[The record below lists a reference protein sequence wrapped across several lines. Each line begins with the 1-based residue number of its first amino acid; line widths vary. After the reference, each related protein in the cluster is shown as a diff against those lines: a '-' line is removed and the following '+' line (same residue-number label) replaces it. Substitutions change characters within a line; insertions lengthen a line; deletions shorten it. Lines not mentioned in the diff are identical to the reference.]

1 MSRANTT
8 LRVSELDFNS
18 IRNNLKTYLNSQS
31 EFTDY
36 NFEGSGL
43 SVLLDI
49 LAYNTYYNSYYLNMV
64 ANESF
69 LDTAQVRQNILSQA
83 KLINYVPTSPHAAE
97 AMVNIRVT
105 PTTSE
110 NQMLDTLTI
119 DKYTRLLGADIEGAS
134 YPFVTLYSNTASKSG
149 NSFYYSNVWIKQ
161 GEVITQQYLMG
172 ANNKTARFEIPSANI
187 DTDTLT
193 VTVQESASNSYTEEY
208 LHSKDITTTSANSRV
223 YFLEENENLNYT
235 LQFGDGILG
244 YRPKIGNIII
254 TTYVDTQGS
263 MGNDVSK
270 FNFID
275 PISDTYTGNVRVTT
289 VSNSRTGADKEDL
302 DRIRLRAPQYY
313 TAQNRCVTVRD
324 YETILMKDYQHIDAV
339 SIWGGEDNDPPVY
352 GKVYISIKT
361 KGFYTLTALE
371 KENIRQN
378 LIKNKNVVTVTPVI
392 VDPDY
397 IFVTVRGKVYYN
409 PALTTK
415 SATEILQ
422 LVKQA
427 AYDYANVELNTYRST
442 FKKAKIQSYIEKA
455 DPSITGSDITIY
467 LQSRQVID
475 TTKSKK
481 YYYNFK
487 TPIERGTFT
496 NKLYSYPRITV
507 LDSGLVNRNVF
518 YEEVPNSFTGVDS
531 VDLLTPGMDYISA
544 NVIITGDGT
553 GATAT
558 AKTVNGKVI
567 SIDITNKGINYSRA
581 LVVITDDGKVG
592 SEATAKAVLQAR
604 NGTLRTYYY
613 DNLGNKIVVSDNAGT
628 IDYDTGEIVLSAIQP
643 SAIVTN
649 DYYDTDVLTFNIV
662 SGTEIIQ
669 PLRNRILTMDE
680 NNIQTVQLEIVA
692 EK

>member
-18 IRNNLKTYLNSQS
+18 IRNNLKTFLGSQS

-36 NFEGSGL
+36 NFEGSGM

-64 ANESF
+64 ANEAF
-69 LDTAQVRQNILSQA
+69 LDTAQIRQNIISQA

-97 AMVNIRVT
+97 AMINIRVT
-105 PTTSE
+105 PTSSE
-110 NQMLDTLTI
+110 NQVLDTITL
-119 DKYTRLLGADIEGAS
+119 DKYTRLLGADIEGTS
-134 YPFVTLYSNTASKSG
+134 YPFVTLNSNTASKSG
-149 NSFYYSNVWIKQ
+149 NSFFFPNVWIKQ
-161 GEVITQQYLMG
+161 GEVITQQFAMS
-172 ANNKTARFEIPSANI
+172 ANNKTARFEIPSANV

-193 VTVQESASNSYTEEY
+193 VTVQESSSNSYTQEF
-208 LHSKDITTTSANSRV
+208 LLSTDITTITANSRV

-235 LQFGDGILG
+235 LQFGDGVLG
-244 YRPKIGNIII
+244 YRPKDGNIII
-254 TTYVDTQGS
+254 ATYVDTQGS

-270 FNFID
+270 FNFVE
-275 PISDTYTGNVRVTT
+275 PIADTYTGNVRVTT
-289 VSNSRTGADKEDL
+289 VSSSRTGSDKEDI
-302 DRIRLRAPQYY
+302 DRVRLRAPQYY

-324 YETILMKDYQHIDAV
+324 YETILVKEYQNIDAV

-361 KGFYTLTALE
+361 KGFYTLTNLE
-371 KENIRQN
+371 KENIKQN

-409 PALTTK
+409 PGLTSK
-415 SATEILQ
+415 SSTEILQ

-427 AYDYANVELNTYRST
+427 AFDYANDELNTYRST
-442 FKKAKIQSYIEKA
+442 FKKAKLQSYIEKA
-455 DPSITGSDITIY
+455 DPSITGSDISIY

-481 YYYNFK
+481 YYYYFK

-496 NKLYSYPRITV
+496 NKLYSFPQITV

-518 YEEVPNSFTGVDS
+518 YEEVPNSFTGVDAI
-531 VDLLTPGMDYISA
+531 DLITPGRDYISA
-544 NVIITGDGT
+544 NVVISGDGT
-553 GATAT
+553 GATAV
-558 AKTVNGKVI
+558 ASVVNGKVT
-567 SIDITNKGINYSRA
+567 SIEVTHKGINYSRA
-581 LVVITDDGKVG
+581 TVTITDDGQVG
-592 SEATAKAVLQAR
+592 TESTAKAVLQAR
-604 NGTLRTYYY
+604 NGILRTYYY
-613 DNLGNKIVVSDNAGT
+613 DTLGNKIVINENAGT
-628 IDYDTGEIVLSAIQP
+628 VDYDTGEVVLNAIQP
-643 SAIVTN
+643 SAVVSN
-649 DYYDTDVLTFNIV
+649 DYYDTDVLTMNIV

-680 NNIQTVQLEIVA
+680 NNIQSVTLEMVA

>member
-18 IRNNLKTYLNSQS
+18 IRNNLKTFLGSQS

-69 LDTAQVRQNILSQA
+69 LDTAQIRQNILSQA
-83 KLINYVPTSPHAAE
+83 KLINYVPTSPHASE
-97 AMVNIRVT
+97 AMINVRVT

-110 NQMLDTLTI
+110 NQILDTITL
-119 DKYTRLLGADIEGAS
+119 DKYTRLLGADIEGTS
-134 YPFVTLYSNTASKSG
+134 YPFVTINSNTASKSG
-149 NSFYYSNVWIKQ
+149 NSFFFPNVWIKQ
-161 GEVITQQYLMG
+161 GEVITQQFAMT
-172 ANNKTARFEIPSANI
+172 ANNKTARFEIPSANV
-187 DTDTLT
+187 DTETLT
-193 VTVQESASNSYTEEY
+193 VTVQESASNSYTEEF
-208 LHSKDITTTSANSRV
+208 LHSTDITSITANSRV

-235 LQFGDGILG
+235 LQFGDGVLG
-244 YRPKIGNIII
+244 YRPKVGNIVVA
-254 TTYVDTQGS
+254 TYVDTQGS

-270 FNFID
+270 FNFVD
-275 PISDTYTGNVRVTT
+275 PIGDTYTGNVRVTT
-289 VSNSRTGADKEDL
+289 VSNSRTGADKEDI

-313 TAQNRCVTVRD
+313 AAQNRCVTVRD
-324 YETILMKDYQHIDAV
+324 YETILMKDYQHISAV

-361 KGFYTLTALE
+361 NGYYTLTNLE
-371 KENIRQN
+371 KENIKTN

-397 IFVTVRGKVYYN
+397 IFVTVRGKVYYD

-415 SATEILQ
+415 SSTEILQ

-427 AYDYANVELNTYRST
+427 AFDYANAELNTYRST

-481 YYYNFK
+481 YYYYFK
-487 TPIERGTFT
+487 TPIERGTYT
-496 NKLYSYPRITV
+496 NKLYSYPQITV
-507 LDSGLVNRNVF
+507 LDSGLVSRNVF

-531 VDLLTPGMDYISA
+531 VDLLTPGRDYISA
-544 NVIITGDGT
+544 NVSITGDGV

-581 LVVITDDGKVG
+581 LVTITDDGKVG
-592 SEATAKAVLQAR
+592 SEATARAVLQAR
-604 NGTLRTYYY
+604 NGILRTYYY
-613 DNLGNKIVVSDNAGT
+613 DNLGNKIIVSEDAGT
-628 IDYDTGEIVLSAIQP
+628 VDYDTGEVVLNAIQP
-643 SAIVTN
+643 KAIVSN
-649 DYYDTDVLTFNIV
+649 DYYDTDVLTLNIV

-680 NNIQTVQLEIVA
+680 NNIQTVTLEIVA